1 MPANGMYYMITF
13 SVEPRR
19 HYYPKLGHV
28 QRDKRNFHEFIIF
41 MHQYKINV
49 KYFVNYDASL
59 LLVYRGVVAMRHQY
73 YTLCNI
79 RTNFEIYLGKDLN
92 SKQSYARTSANNFP
106 TFFSI
111 CQLLHPCF
119 GWCLHQELAAD
130 HVGHGCLHLRTR
142 PMDGLGSL
150 ATCLCVPGE
159 CLINR

>member
-1 MPANGMYYMITF
+1 MIRVTF

-19 HYYPKLGHV
+19 HWYPKLGHV
-28 QRDKRNFHEFIIF
+28 QRDKRNFHEFNFFIHKYI
-41 MHQYKINV
+41 INV

-106 TFFSI
+106 TFFSNSGNLSTAPS
-111 CQLLHPCF
+111 LLRVVS
-119 GWCLHQELAAD
+119 ASRTAD
-130 HVGHGCLHLRTR
+130 HDVGPWVAAPTR

-150 ATCLCVPGE
+150 ATCLCVPGK
-159 CLINR
+159 CLISR